1 MSIDELIAPQSV
13 LCNAEARSKK
23 HCLEILSELLSGVAP
38 DVPNEEI
45 FWKLVERER
54 LGCTGLG
61 RGTAFPHCRIEG
73 LAESAAALVKLSSP
87 IDFDTDDGQTV
98 DLVVALM
105 VPAAIEES
113 HYNDLNLVK
122 TMLEDQTLRRA
133 LRASTTSKQLYT
145 ALLDAQALA
154 NQTVVQTDDAAAND
168 VASDAAEEKQAD
180 APGAEP
186 ADIVAGDVAE

>member
-73 LAESAAALVKLSSP
+73 LPQSAAALVKLSSP

-105 VPAAIEES
+105 VPAAMEDS
-113 HYNDLNLVK
+113 HYEDLNLVK
-122 TMLEDQTLRRA
+122 TLLEDQPLRRA

-154 NQTVVQTDDAAAND
+154 DESADESPDA
-168 VASDAAEEKQAD
+168 QAD
-180 APGAEP
+180 SQASAVIGDIAE
-186 ADIVAGDVAE
+186 